1 MSDLPFTLDQ
11 LRILKAIAAEGSFKR
26 AADSLYV
33 SQPAV
38 SLQVQN
44 LERQLDVPLFDRG
57 GRRAQLT
64 EAGHLLLE
72 YGDRILS
79 LCQETCRAV
88 EDLQN
93 LQGGTLIVGASR
105 TTGTYLLPRMIG
117 QFRQRYPEVAVQLHV
132 HSTRRTSW
140 SVANGQIDLAII
152 GGEIP
157 PELQD
162 SLEVAP
168 YAEDE
173 FALIMPVSHPL
184 ASNET
189 IARSDLYKLK
199 FITLD
204 SQSTIR
210 KVIDQVL
217 TRGGIET
224 RRLRVEME
232 LSSIEAIKNAVQ
244 SGLGVAFASTSSIEK
259 ELQMGVIH
267 RARIESVEVKRT
279 LSVIFNPNR
288 YRSKA
293 AEAFAKEILPQFTN
307 RELEFRKAN
316 AKANGKANGKAADK
330 TSDKTIEST
339 NGKASEKD
347 SSEGNSAT
355 TKLAANQD
363 TSAKVPD
370 KAKTAID
377 ADPAR

>member
-64 EAGHLLLE
+64 EAGHLLLN

-79 LCQETCRAV
+79 LCEETCRAI

-93 LQGGTLIVGASR
+93 LQGGTLIVGASQ
-105 TTGTYLLPRMIG
+105 TTGTYLLPRMLG
-117 QFRQRYPEVAVQLHV
+117 LFRQKYPDVAVQLHV
-132 HSTRRTSW
+132 HSTRRTAW

-162 SLEVAP
+162 SLEVVP

-173 FALIMPVSHPL
+173 MALILPMFHPFTRLPVI
-184 ASNET
+184 EKD
-189 IARSDLYKLK
+189 DLYKLQ
-199 FITLD
+199 FIALD

-217 TRGGIET
+217 TRCGIET
-224 RRLRVEME
+224 RRLKIEME
-232 LSSIEAIKNAVQ
+232 LNTIEAIKNAVQ
-244 SGLGVAFASTSSIEK
+244 AGLGAAFVSISAIEK
-259 ELQMGVIH
+259 ELQMGVLH
-267 RARIESVEVKRT
+267 RASIEGVVVNRT

-293 AEAFAKEILPQFTN
+293 AEAFTQEILPQFSTYIPPVVD
-307 RELEFRKAN
+307 ELLEHH
-316 AKANGKANGKAADK
+316 
-330 TSDKTIEST
+330 TI
-339 NGKASEKD
+339 SEHTLPF
-347 SSEGNSAT
+347 EAT
-355 TKLAANQD
+355 PLHP
-363 TSAKVPD
+363 SGS
-370 KAKTAID
+370 
-377 ADPAR
+377 

>member
-44 LERQLDVPLFDRG
+44 LERSLAVPLFDRG

-79 LCQETCRAV
+79 LCQETCRAI

-93 LQGGTLIVGASR
+93 LQGGTLIIGASQ

-132 HSTRRTSW
+132 HSTRRTAW
-140 SVANGQIDLAII
+140 AVANGQIDLAII

-157 PELQD
+157 PELQE
-162 SLEVAP
+162 SLEIVP

-173 FALIMPVSHPL
+173 LALIMPVFHPL
-184 ASNET
+184 ATTEI

-217 TRGGIET
+217 TKGGIET

-232 LSSIEAIKNAVQ
+232 LNSIEAIKNAVQ
-244 SGLGVAFASTSSIEK
+244 SGLGVAFSSTSAIEK

-293 AEAFAKEILPQFTN
+293 AEAFTREILPQFTSRDLTFMKN
-307 RELEFRKAN
+307 GAGSKAPAKTGPKSMN
-316 AKANGKANGKAADK
+316 AKVVDSADAEERAAH
-330 TSDKTIEST
+330 ENST
-339 NGKASEKD
+339 LNTASHNHPETTQTGVARMPD
-347 SSEGNSAT
+347 SASAI
-355 TKLAANQD
+355 AED
-363 TSAKVPD
+363 GG
-370 KAKTAID
+370 
-377 ADPAR
+377 

>member
-1 MSDLPFTLDQ
+1 MSEVPFTLDQ

-64 EAGHLLLE
+64 EAGHLLLS
-72 YGDRILS
+72 YGEKILS
-79 LCQETCRAV
+79 LCQETCRAI

-93 LQGGTLIVGASR
+93 LQGGTLIVGASQ

-117 QFRQRYPEVAVQLHV
+117 LFRQHYPDVAVQLHV

-152 GGEIP
+152 GGEVP
-157 PELQD
+157 PELQE
-162 SLEVAP
+162 SLDIIP

-173 FALIMPVSHPL
+173 LALILPTFHPL
-184 ASNET
+184 ARFKT
-189 IARSDLYKLK
+189 IQRDDLYKLQ
-199 FITLD
+199 FIALD

-217 TRGGIET
+217 TRCGIET
-224 RRLRVEME
+224 RRLKIEME
-232 LSSIEAIKNAVQ
+232 LNSIEAIKNAVQ
-244 SGLGVAFASTSSIEK
+244 SGLGAAFVSISAIEK
-259 ELQMGVIH
+259 ELQMGVLH
-267 RARIESVEVKRT
+267 RTRIEGVVVQRM
-279 LSVIFNPNR
+279 LSVIANPHR

-293 AEAFAKEILPQFTN
+293 AEAFTQVILPSFATQGKVIPNGEAEAVPPVT
-307 RELEFRKAN
+307 LSSALPSLDAN
-316 AKANGKANGKAADK
+316 
-330 TSDKTIEST
+330 ST
-339 NGKASEKD
+339 PQSP
-347 SSEGNSAT
+347 T
-355 TKLAANQD
+355 
-363 TSAKVPD
+363 
-370 KAKTAID
+370 
-377 ADPAR
+377 

>member
-1 MSDLPFTLDQ
+1 MADLPFTLDQ

-64 EAGHLLLE
+64 EAGHLLLS

-79 LCQETCRAV
+79 LCEETCRAI

-93 LQGGTLIVGASR
+93 LQGGTLIVGASQ

-117 QFRQRYPEVAVQLHV
+117 VFRKQYPEVAVQLHV
-132 HSTRRTSW
+132 HSTRRTAW

-152 GGEIP
+152 GGEVP
-157 PELQD
+157 PELHD
-162 SLEVAP
+162 SLEIIP

-173 FALIMPVSHPL
+173 LALILPAYHPL
-184 ASNET
+184 ARQG
-189 IARSDLYKLK
+189 IVQKDDLYKLQ

-217 TRGGIET
+217 TRSGIET
-224 RRLRVEME
+224 RRLKVEME
-232 LSSIEAIKNAVQ
+232 LNSIEAIKNAVQ
-244 SGLGVAFASTSSIEK
+244 SGLGAAFVSISAIEK
-259 ELQMGVIH
+259 ELQMDVLK
-267 RARIESVEVKRT
+267 RTRIEDVVVNRM
-279 LSVIFNPNR
+279 LSVIVNPNR

-293 AEAFAKEILPQFTN
+293 AQAFIEEVLPQFSTHVSTHDHDGH
-307 RELEFRKAN
+307 ESM
-316 AKANGKANGKAADK
+316 AAAVLPVE
-330 TSDKTIEST
+330 T
-339 NGKASEKD
+339 
-347 SSEGNSAT
+347 
-355 TKLAANQD
+355 
-363 TSAKVPD
+363 
-370 KAKTAID
+370 
-377 ADPAR
+377 